1 MIDASSS
8 QVQTAKNAPAT
19 LAVKGDRLWQVL
31 AWIAAGIV
39 LMPLL
44 SLGVLASGSSGG
56 VWTHLMSTVLPGSL
70 RTTFLLMLGV
80 GLATTLTG
88 VTTAWL
94 VTMCRFPG
102 RGLFD
107 WALLVPLAVPTY
119 IIAFA
124 YVEVLQYSG
133 PVQVAIRAVFGFTSA
148 RDYWFPELRSL
159 GGAIFVMS
167 AVLYP
172 YVYLT
177 ARASFLLQSAGTLDV
192 ARTLSA
198 GPLRVFLTVA
208 LPLSRPAIAVGVSLA
223 LMECLN
229 DIGAVTFFGVKTLTF
244 SIYDTWL
251 NRSNLAG
258 AAQLACAMLLVV
270 FGLLTLERRARAR
283 QRFDQARGKQHAPT
297 PYRLRGWRAGAAMLA
312 CALPVTLGFLVPASL
327 LAERS
332 TRRLDVLADPAFL
345 QAASNSALLAI
356 MASVLIVTLAVVL
369 VYAVRLR
376 LSNGGSTG
384 LRLAARI
391 AAIGYAVPGTV
402 LAVGILIPLARF
414 DNGLDALMKQMFGFG
429 TGLLL
434 LGSGAGLIYAYL
446 ARFLAV
452 AHGQVEDGFGKISP
466 HLDMAAR
473 TLGRRSTRILTEI
486 HLPLL
491 KPVLLS
497 ALLITFVD
505 CMKELP
511 ATILL
516 RPFNFE
522 TLATTVF
529 EAASREAFEDAALP
543 ALTIVLVGL
552 VPVILLARTSAR
564 SFRDAASKR
573 ATALTD
579 QTTADRA

>member
-1 MIDASSS
+1 MTDASPSP
-8 QVQTAKNAPAT
+8 VQPRMSAGVMPART
-19 LAVKGDRLWQVL
+19 GDRLWHGF
-31 AWIAAGIV
+31 AWIAAAIV
-39 LMPLL
+39 LMPLI
-44 SLGVLASGSSGG
+44 SLGVLASGSSDG
-56 VWTHLMSTVLPGSL
+56 VWGHLLTTVLPGSL
-70 RTTFLLMLGV
+70 KTTFLLMLGV
-80 GLATTLTG
+80 GLATTITG
-88 VTTAWL
+88 VSTAWL

-119 IIAFA
+119 IIAIA

-133 PVQVAIRAVFGFTSA
+133 PVQSAIRSVFGFTSA

-192 ARTLSA
+192 ARTLGA
-198 GPLRVFLTVA
+198 GPFRVFARVA

-258 AAQLACAMLLVV
+258 AAQLACAMLVVV
-270 FGLLTLERRARAR
+270 FVLLTLERRARAR
-283 QRFDQARGKQHAPT
+283 QRFDQSRGKHHAPT
-297 PYRLRGWRAGAAMLA
+297 PYRLTGWRAGAAMLA
-312 CALPVTLGFLVPASL
+312 CALPVFLGFVVPASL

-332 TRRLDVLADPAFL
+332 SRRLERLTDPAFL
-345 QAASNSALLAI
+345 KAMGNSTLLAI
-356 MASVLIVTLAVVL
+356 IASLVIVTLAVVL

-376 LSNGGSTG
+376 KSGG

-414 DNGLDALMKQMFGFG
+414 DNGLDAVMKQVFGFG

-434 LGSGAGLIYAYL
+434 LGSGAGLVYAYT

-452 AHGQVEDGFGKISP
+452 AYGQVEDGFSKISP
-466 HLDMAAR
+466 HLDMAAQ
-473 TLGRRSTRILTEI
+473 TLGRRATRILAEV

-516 RPFNFE
+516 RPFNFD

-564 SFRDAASKR
+564 TYRDAVSSRKSAS
-573 ATALTD
+573 TD
-579 QTTADRA
+579 QTAAGRA